1 MFAVKIYKP
10 DKKSGGLKLKK
21 KVSAKKC
28 LKDYWDGLQK
38 DPLRGGLVNRSGFKY
53 NKGDPTKCVECSA
66 LFQDV
71 RRITCSDG
79 CSQLRLKRQRARVN
93 NKKVV
98 SQKTLICQNIKCN
111 KTFKAARA
119 DRIFCSTACRAIIHF
134 SKIID
139 GKIQQFCTKEFVT
152 GQRRVSRTARLWR
165 KVDCKLCKAIK
176 SRR

>member
-98 SQKTLICQNIKCN
+98 SQKASVCQKCN
-111 KTFKAARA
+111 ITFFAARA

-176 SRR
+176 LRG